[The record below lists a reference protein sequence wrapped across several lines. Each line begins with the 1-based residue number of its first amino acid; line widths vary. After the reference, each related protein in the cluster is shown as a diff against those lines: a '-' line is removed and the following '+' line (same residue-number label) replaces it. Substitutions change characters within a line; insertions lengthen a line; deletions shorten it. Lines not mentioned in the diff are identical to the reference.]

1 MLAAIPVLIGVA
13 LKLSGAGGG
22 GGGGGPAFFDQITG
36 NGVFLALASLTVL
49 LTLVL
54 PLTVAVVAGDSL
66 AGEAGHGT
74 LRYLL
79 TVPAGRTRLLASST
93 PPW

>member
-13 LKLSGAGGG
+13 LKLSGSGGG

-54 PLTVAVVAGDSL
+54 PLTVAVVAGDS
-66 AGEAGHGT
+66 AW
-74 LRYLL
+74 
-79 TVPAGRTRLLASST
+79 PARPATGPCATCSRCL
-93 PPW
+93 PGGPGC